1 MNNRRKPSRVDFN
14 NYYLLLIIELDS
26 DRFTN
31 VELFNDT
38 TQGSRTALSASM
50 TSSNQFILRSGST
63 YGGHEISM
71 YAMGANLVS
80 ENAAF
85 VTAYNTYINSL

>member
-1 MNNRRKPSRVDFN
+1 MKSIHRTS
-14 NYYLLLIIELDS
+14 S
-26 DRFTN
+26 TN

-38 TQGSRTALSASM
+38 TQGSRTALSAAI
-50 TSSNQFILRSGST
+50 TSSNQFILRSGSSA
-63 YGGHEISM
+63 YGAHEISM

-80 ENAAF
+80 DNAAF